1 MSDTADSRPVLEPGT
16 WTLRGK
22 NPETP
27 EMAASVDTAAEER
40 LKSNGTWTSERVSPS
55 DGHSETLE
63 MFNKAVEA
71 ALKNP
76 QVVKTIED
84 RAEGAKQAYEY
95 FLGPQQYWRFT
106 YKGRIYSLCSAS
118 NTPIDLQKILDAI
131 DSGRMSSE
139 PDDTSETVINAP
151 AFQKSE
157 PACEFVPPKEPGVL
171 ASMVPEHRAYW
182 GS

>member
-1 MSDTADSRPVLEPGT
+1 MKITTDGEVDSRPVLKPGD

-22 NPETP
+22 NPTTP
-27 EMAASVDTAAEER
+27 VMEENVHIATEER
-40 LKSNGTWTSERVSPS
+40 LKSDGTWTSERVSPS

-76 QVVKTIED
+76 QIVKTIED

-95 FLGPQQYWRFT
+95 FLGPQQYWRFK
-106 YKGRIYSLCSAS
+106 YKDRIYSLCSAT
-118 NTPIDLQKILDAI
+118 NTPIDLQAVLDKIAA
-131 DSGRMSSE
+131 GTMPSE
-139 PDDTSETVINAP
+139 P
-151 AFQKSE
+151 E
-157 PACEFVPPKEPGVL
+157 PQCEFSAPKDERWAYG
-171 ASMVPEHRAYW
+171 RNAYW